1 MSVKLADTLS
11 PLGQFPIGEAKDI
24 SIDINGTEKTL
35 QNAYEDGDFGGGDTI
50 QVTTMP
56 LASIDN
62 LGQIVEYIGASG
74 TYTNGYFYQ
83 CVSDGETLATY
94 SWTQKNV
101 QPSNATANDVSYDN
115 TTSELEADNV
125 QEAIDEVV
133 AGLGT
138 ASGKDYTD
146 TVRPNSHDL
155 VESGSVYSAIN
166 NALSTIYTP
175 RGDLA
180 CSQLTSALLIEAN
193 VGNVYTMS
201 DSGLTSALFI
211 NGAGITINANDNVG
225 IIKAGADTILFNYMG
240 NAFDLHDYQKKE
252 LTTPILGED
261 TVEGAL
267 GVIAEKDKRI
277 WIGHKADWDLL
288 TTAEKIVY
296 DEAHFDDDEGT
307 DAQADVYSTTETKTN
322 KVWID
327 GKPIYRKVVDLGT
340 LPNATTKTVSHGISN
355 LDVIIKWT
363 GYVERPSN
371 HGHFPLPYVFGG
383 VTENNIG
390 VFANQNLITITTGA
404 DRSMM
409 NGTIILEYT
418 KTTD

>member
-1 MSVKLADTLS
+1 MSVKLADTLAPMS
-11 PLGQFPIGEAKDI
+11 DFPVAEAKDVSIEI
-24 SIDINGTEKTL
+24 SGSDKSL
-35 QNAYEDGDFGGGDTI
+35 QQAYEDGDLGGGDTI

-56 LASIDN
+56 LASVDN
-62 LGQIVEYIGASG
+62 LGQIVEYVGANG

-83 CVSDGETLATY
+83 CVSDGETPATY

-166 NALSTIYTP
+166 NALSTIYMP
-175 RGDLA
+175 RGDLSCA
-180 CSQLTSALLIEAN
+180 DLTSALLIEAN
-193 VGNVYTMS
+193 IGNVYTMS

-225 IIKAGADTILFNYMG
+225 IIKAGQNTILFNYMG
-240 NAFDLHDYQKKE
+240 NAFDLHDYQKKD
-252 LTTPILGED
+252 LTQAVEGQT

-267 GVIAEKDKRI
+267 GLLEYKSSMFPGTKAEYEALS
-277 WIGHKADWDLL
+277 AD
-288 TTAEKIVY
+288 EKKKY
-296 DEAHFDDDEGT
+296 DYLASPETVDGEF
-307 DAQADVYSTTETKTN
+307 DVYSTTETKTN

-327 GKPIYRKVVDLGT
+327 GKPIYRKVITGLSFGDKTGGFWASTGAT
-340 LPNATTKTVSHGISN
+340 LENVSVLTT
-355 LDVIIKWT
+355 
-363 GYVERPSN
+363 
-371 HGHFPLPYVFGG
+371 VFGIR
-383 VTENNIG
+383 VDKAIFYFNFRVDQNNA
-390 VFANQNLITITTGA
+390 VLYSQDLADYTTVNA
-404 DRSMM
+404 
-409 NGTIILEYT
+409 LVVEYT
-418 KTTD
+418 KAD